1 MRSLTLWR
9 AGLAFGLCLGGWG
22 MSKRVCVGLAALV
35 LAISAGGVAEAQK
48 RDRSYDRGMKAQ
60 ELDPSARG
68 AVSGVGIE
76 SQDIIGM
83 TDRMVRDMLSNPQLA
98 GRQTAPRVIIDDQY
112 FTNESS
118 QRLNKRIITDRLR
131 VNLNRASNGR
141 MMFIGREYA
150 AMVAQE
156 RELKR
161 DGTTDVG
168 TTGLTRAQAGA
179 DFRLTGRITS
189 EDSAAQDG
197 TGRVQRFN
205 QITFEMVDLENGVIV
220 WSNIYDFSRVAADSV
235 MYR

>member
-1 MRSLTLWR
+1 MMARRSS
-9 AGLAFGLCLGGWG
+9 G
-22 MSKRVCVGLAALV
+22 RVWFVAVSVALV
-35 LAISAGGVAEAQK
+35 AVSGAHAQR
-48 RDRSYDRGMKAQ
+48 RDKSYDKGMKAQ
-60 ELDPSARG
+60 ELDPSQRG
-68 AVSGVGIE
+68 PVSGVGIE

-98 GRQTAPRVIIDDQY
+98 GRATPPRVIVDDQY

-141 MMFIGREYA
+141 MMFVGREFA
-150 AMVAQE
+150 AMIAQE

-161 DGTTDVG
+161 EGVTDVG
-168 TTGLTRAQAGA
+168 TTGLTKAQAGV

-197 TGRVQRFN
+197 TGRIQRFN
-205 QITFEMVDLENGVIV
+205 QITFEMVDLESGVIV
-220 WSNIYDFSRVAADSV
+220 WSNLYDFARVAADSV
-235 MYR
+235 VYR

>member
-1 MRSLTLWR
+1 MARL
-9 AGLAFGLCLGGWG
+9 AGR
-22 MSKRVCVGLAALV
+22 RVWVVAISIALLAAG
-35 LAISAGGVAEAQK
+35 SANAQR
-48 RDRSYDRGMKAQ
+48 RDKSFDKGMKAQ
-60 ELDPSARG
+60 ELDPSQRG
-68 AVSGVGIE
+68 PVSGVGIE

-98 GRQTAPRVIIDDQY
+98 GRATAPRVIIDDQY

-141 MMFIGREYA
+141 MSFIGREYA
-150 AMVAQE
+150 SMIAQE

-161 DGTTDVG
+161 EGVTDVG

-197 TGRVQRFN
+197 SGRIQRFN
-205 QITFEMVDLENGVIV
+205 QITFEMVDLESGVIV
-220 WSNIYDFSRVAADSV
+220 WSNLYDFARVAADSV

>member
-1 MRSLTLWR
+1 MLWR
-9 AGLAFGLCLGGWG
+9 ADR
-22 MSKRVCVGLAALV
+22 RVWLAAIVATLV
-35 LAISAGGVAEAQK
+35 LPVTAEAQK
-48 RDRSYDRGMKAQ
+48 RDKTYDRGLKAQ
-60 ELDPSARG
+60 ELDPSSRG
-68 AVSGVGIE
+68 PVSGVGIE

-98 GRQTAPRVIIDDQY
+98 GRTVAPRVIVDDQY

-141 MMFIGREYA
+141 MVFVGREYA

-161 DGTTDVG
+161 EGVTDVG
-168 TTGLTRAQAGA
+168 TTGLTRAQAGG

-197 TGRVQRFN
+197 SGRIQRFN
-205 QITFEMVDLENGVIV
+205 QITFEMVDLETGVIV
-220 WSNIYDFSRVAADSV
+220 WSNLYDFARVAADSV
-235 MYR
+235 VYR

>member
-1 MRSLTLWR
+1 MARRTS
-9 AGLAFGLCLGGWG
+9 G
-22 MSKRVCVGLAALV
+22 RVWFVAVSVALV
-35 LAISAGGVAEAQK
+35 AVGAAHAQR
-48 RDRSYDRGMKAQ
+48 RDKSYDKGMKVQ
-60 ELDPSARG
+60 ELDPSQRG
-68 AVSGVGIE
+68 PVSGVGIE

-98 GRQTAPRVIIDDQY
+98 GRATAPRVIVDDQY

-141 MMFIGREYA
+141 MMFVGREFA
-150 AMVAQE
+150 AMIAQE

-161 DGTTDVG
+161 EGVTDVG
-168 TTGLTRAQAGA
+168 TTGLTKAQAGV

-197 TGRVQRFN
+197 TGRIQRFN
-205 QITFEMVDLENGVIV
+205 QITFEMVDLESGVIV
-220 WSNIYDFSRVAADSV
+220 WSNLYDFARVAADSV
-235 MYR
+235 VYR

>member
-1 MRSLTLWR
+1 MFRRAWSRLSL
-9 AGLAFGLCLGGWG
+9 G
-22 MSKRVCVGLAALV
+22 VVVAAV
-35 LAISAGGVAEAQK
+35 ATSGPAEAQK
-48 RDRSYDRGMKAQ
+48 RDKSYDRGMSAK
-60 ELDPSARG
+60 ELDPGSRG
-68 AVSGVGIE
+68 PVSGVGIE

-98 GRQTAPRVIIDDQY
+98 GRAVAPRVIVDDQY

-141 MMFIGREYA
+141 MVFVGREFA
-150 AMVAQE
+150 AMIAQE

-161 DGTTDVG
+161 EGVTDVG
-168 TTGLTRAQAGA
+168 TTGLTRAQAGV

-189 EDSAAQDG
+189 EDAAAQDG
-197 TGRVQRFN
+197 SGRVQRFN
-205 QITFEMVDLENGVIV
+205 QITFEMVDLETGVIV
-220 WSNIYDFSRVAADSV
+220 WSNLYDFARVAADSV

>member
-1 MRSLTLWR
+1 
-9 AGLAFGLCLGGWG
+9 
-22 MSKRVCVGLAALV
+22 
-35 LAISAGGVAEAQK
+35 
-48 RDRSYDRGMKAQ
+48 
-60 ELDPSARG
+60 
-68 AVSGVGIE
+68 
-76 SQDIIGM
+76 
-83 TDRMVRDMLSNPQLA
+83 
-98 GRQTAPRVIIDDQY
+98 
-112 FTNESS
+112 
-118 QRLNKRIITDRLR
+118 
-131 VNLNRASNGR
+131 

-150 AMVAQE
+150 AMVAEE

-161 DGTTDVG
+161 EGTTDVG

-205 QITFEMVDLENGVIV
+205 QITFEMIDLENGVIV

>member
-1 MRSLTLWR
+1 MYRNACGFL
-9 AGLAFGLCLGGWG
+9 
-22 MSKRVCVGLAALV
+22 GLAALALALAGV
-35 LAISAGGVAEAQK
+35 LPAEAQK
-48 RDRSYDRGMKAQ
+48 RDKSYDKGMKAQ
-60 ELDPSARG
+60 ELDPSSRG
-68 AVSGVGIE
+68 PVSGVGIE
-76 SQDIIGM
+76 SQDIISM

-98 GRQTAPRVIIDDQY
+98 GRQVAPRIIVDDQY

-118 QRLNKRIITDRLR
+118 QRLNKRLITDRLR

-141 MMFIGREYA
+141 MVFLGREYA

-161 DGTTDVG
+161 EGTTDVG

-179 DFRLTGRITS
+179 DFRLTGRIAS
-189 EDSAAQDG
+189 EDAAAQDG
-197 TGRVQRFN
+197 TGRVQRYN
-205 QITFEMVDLENGVIV
+205 QITFEMLDLESGVIV

>member
-1 MRSLTLWR
+1 MAQR
-9 AGLAFGLCLGGWG
+9 AG
-22 MSKRVCVGLAALV
+22 KRVWLVAITVALV
-35 LAISAGGVAEAQK
+35 AAGGTQAQR
-48 RDRSYDRGMKAQ
+48 RDKSYDKGMKAQ
-60 ELDPSARG
+60 ELDPSQRG
-68 AVSGVGIE
+68 PVSGVGIE

-98 GRQTAPRVIIDDQY
+98 GRATAPRVIIDDQY

-141 MMFIGREYA
+141 MVFLGREYA
-150 AMVAQE
+150 AMVAAE
-156 RELKR
+156 RDLKR
-161 DGTTDVG
+161 EGVTDVG

-197 TGRVQRFN
+197 SGRIQRFN
-205 QITFEMVDLENGVIV
+205 QITFEMVDLESGVIV
-220 WSNIYDFSRVAADSV
+220 WSNIYDFARVAADSV

>member
-1 MRSLTLWR
+1 MGTGGCFIMVEFGRGPVW
-9 AGLAFGLCLGGWG
+9 LAAI
-22 MSKRVCVGLAALV
+22 MAALV
-35 LAISAGGVAEAQK
+35 AAGPVAAQK
-48 RDRSYDRGMKAQ
+48 RDKTYDRGMKAQ
-60 ELDPSARG
+60 ELDPARRG
-68 AVSGVGIE
+68 PVSGVGIE

-98 GRQTAPRVIIDDQY
+98 ARQVAPRVIIDDQY

-141 MMFIGREYA
+141 MVFVGREYA

-156 RELKR
+156 RDLKR
-161 DGTTDVG
+161 DGVTDVG
-168 TTGLTRAQAGA
+168 TTGLTRAQAGG

-197 TGRVQRFN
+197 SGRVQRFN
-205 QITFEMVDLENGVIV
+205 QITFEMIDLETGVIV
-220 WSNIYDFSRVAADSV
+220 WSNLYDFARVAADSV

>member
-1 MRSLTLWR
+1 MGTGGCFIMVEFGRGPVW
-9 AGLAFGLCLGGWG
+9 LAAI
-22 MSKRVCVGLAALV
+22 MAALV
-35 LAISAGGVAEAQK
+35 AAGPVAAQK
-48 RDRSYDRGMKAQ
+48 RDKTYDRGMKAQ
-60 ELDPSARG
+60 ELDPASRG
-68 AVSGVGIE
+68 PVSGVGIE
-76 SQDIIGM
+76 SRDIIGM

-98 GRQTAPRVIIDDQY
+98 ARQVAPRVIIDDQY

-141 MMFIGREYA
+141 MVFVGREYA

-156 RELKR
+156 RDLKR
-161 DGTTDVG
+161 EGVTDVG
-168 TTGLTRAQAGA
+168 TTGLTRAQAGG

-197 TGRVQRFN
+197 SGRVQRFN
-205 QITFEMVDLENGVIV
+205 QITFEMIDLETGVIV
-220 WSNIYDFSRVAADSV
+220 WSNLYDFARVAADSV

>member
-1 MRSLTLWR
+1 MAKRMRGQVW
-9 AGLAFGLCLGGWG
+9 
-22 MSKRVCVGLAALV
+22 LAAVV
-35 LAISAGGVAEAQK
+35 LAVVGGGVAEAQK

-60 ELDPSARG
+60 ELDPSSRG
-68 AVSGVGIE
+68 PVSGVGIE
-76 SQDIIGM
+76 SQDIISM

-98 GRQTAPRVIIDDQY
+98 GRQTAPRVIVDDQY

-118 QRLNKRIITDRLR
+118 QRLNKRLITDRLR

-141 MMFIGREYA
+141 MVFIGREYA
-150 AMVAQE
+150 AMVAEE

-179 DFRLTGRITS
+179 DFRLTGRIAS
-189 EDSAAQDG
+189 EDAAAQDG
-197 TGRVQRFN
+197 SGRIQRFN

>member
-1 MRSLTLWR
+1 MGTGACGRIW
-9 AGLAFGLCLGGWG
+9 
-22 MSKRVCVGLAALV
+22 LAAV
-35 LAISAGGVAEAQK
+35 ATLALAAAMPATAQK
-48 RDRSYDRGMKAQ
+48 RDKSYDKGMPAQ
-60 ELDPSARG
+60 ELDPRVRG
-68 AVSGVGIE
+68 PVSGVGIE
-76 SQDIIGM
+76 SQDVIGM

-98 GRQTAPRVIIDDQY
+98 GRQVAPRVIVDDQY

-141 MMFIGREYA
+141 MVFIGREYA
-150 AMVAQE
+150 AMVAEE

-161 DGTTDVG
+161 EGTTDVG

-205 QITFEMVDLENGVIV
+205 QITFEMIDLENGVIV

>member
-1 MRSLTLWR
+1 MCGR
-9 AGLAFGLCLGGWG
+9 AG
-22 MSKRVCVGLAALV
+22 KRVWLAAIAALV
-35 LAISAGGVAEAQK
+35 FAAGDAQAQK
-48 RDRSYDRGMKAQ
+48 RDKTYDRGLKAK
-60 ELDPSARG
+60 ELDPSTRG
-68 AVSGVGIE
+68 PVSGVGIE

-98 GRQTAPRVIIDDQY
+98 GRQVAPRVIVDDQY

-141 MMFIGREYA
+141 MVFVGREYA
-150 AMVAQE
+150 AMIAQE

-161 DGTTDVG
+161 EGVTDVG

-197 TGRVQRFN
+197 SGRIQRFN
-205 QITFEMVDLENGVIV
+205 QITFEMVDLETGVIV
-220 WSNIYDFSRVAADSV
+220 WSNLYDFARVAADSV

>member
-1 MRSLTLWR
+1 MARN
-9 AGLAFGLCLGGWG
+9 AGKQVLFVAVS
-22 MSKRVCVGLAALV
+22 MALLV
-35 LAISAGGVAEAQK
+35 AGGASAQK
-48 RDRSYDRGMKAQ
+48 RDKTYDKGMKAQ
-60 ELDPSARG
+60 ELDPSQRG
-68 AVSGVGIE
+68 PVSGVGIE

-98 GRQTAPRVIIDDQY
+98 GRATAPRVIIDDQY

-141 MMFIGREYA
+141 MNFIGREYA
-150 AMVAQE
+150 SMVAQE

-161 DGTTDVG
+161 EGVTDVG
-168 TTGLTRAQAGA
+168 TTGLTRAQAGV

-197 TGRVQRFN
+197 SGRIQRFN
-205 QITFEMVDLENGVIV
+205 QITFEMIDLESGVIV
-220 WSNIYDFSRVAADSV
+220 WSNLYDFARVAADSV

>member
-1 MRSLTLWR
+1 MALRVGRRAWLT
-9 AGLAFGLCLGGWG
+9 AI
-22 MSKRVCVGLAALV
+22 ALLLV
-35 LAISAGGVAEAQK
+35 SAGAAEAQRNK
-48 RDRSYDRGMKAQ
+48 AYDRGQKAQ
-60 ELDPSARG
+60 ELDPSTRG
-68 AVSGVGIE
+68 PISGVGIE

-83 TDRMVRDMLSNPQLA
+83 TDRMMRDMLSNPQLA
-98 GRQTAPRVIIDDQY
+98 GRQVAPRIIVDDQY

-141 MMFIGREYA
+141 MVFIGREFA
-150 AMVAQE
+150 SMIAQE

-161 DGTTDVG
+161 EGVTDVG

-197 TGRVQRFN
+197 TGRIQRFN
-205 QITFEMVDLENGVIV
+205 QITFEMVDLETGVIV
-220 WSNIYDFSRVAADSV
+220 WSNLYDFARVAADSV

>member
-1 MRSLTLWR
+1 MAQRTI
-9 AGLAFGLCLGGWG
+9 G
-22 MSKRVCVGLAALV
+22 CVWFVAVFVALV
-35 LAISAGGVAEAQK
+35 ANGSASAQR
-48 RDRSYDRGMKAQ
+48 RDKSYDKGMKAQ
-60 ELDPSARG
+60 ELDPSQRG
-68 AVSGVGIE
+68 PVSGVGIE

-98 GRQTAPRVIIDDQY
+98 GRTTAPRVIIDDQY

-141 MMFIGREYA
+141 MMFVGREFA
-150 AMVAQE
+150 AMIAQE

-161 DGTTDVG
+161 EGVTDVG
-168 TTGLTRAQAGA
+168 TTGLTKAQAGV

-197 TGRVQRFN
+197 TGRIQRFN
-205 QITFEMVDLENGVIV
+205 QITFEMVDLESGVIV
-220 WSNIYDFSRVAADSV
+220 WSNLYDFARVAADSV
-235 MYR
+235 VYR